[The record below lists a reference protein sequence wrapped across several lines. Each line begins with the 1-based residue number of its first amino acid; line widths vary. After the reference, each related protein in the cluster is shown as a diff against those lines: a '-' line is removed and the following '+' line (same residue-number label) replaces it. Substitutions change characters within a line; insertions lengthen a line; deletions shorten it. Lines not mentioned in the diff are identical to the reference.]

1 MITSKLNIMNSSS
14 LNVIPITTETLII
27 VKSLNV
33 LKDVKTN
40 GEMITAQ
47 VSVMLFVTLLLTVLN
62 AQVLGLVMILL
73 MLLLK
78 SWLTMIPT
86 LLVLFLPKMIYKIV
100 TMI

>member
-1 MITSKLNIMNSSS
+1 MNSSS

-47 VSVMLFVTLLLTVLN
+47 VSVMLFVTLVLTVLN

-86 LLVLFLPKMIYKIV
+86 LQVLFLPKMIYKIV

>member
-47 VSVMLFVTLLLTVLN
+47 VSVMLFVTLVLTVLN

>member
-1 MITSKLNIMNSSS
+1 MNSSS

-47 VSVMLFVTLLLTVLN
+47 VSVMLFVTLVLTVLN